1 MICLLCFSETVDY
14 EFAYD
19 ECLRVHGKLV
29 GKSLLCK
36 KCVLIE
42 NLLSF
47 FGSLESCILK

>member
-1 MICLLCFSETVDY
+1 MISLLCFIETADY
-14 EFAYD
+14 ELAYD
-19 ECLRVHGKLV
+19 ECLIFLGESV

-36 KCVLIE
+36 KCVIIE